1 MKRSVKE
8 LMREARRNRS
18 ENPAKKPSLA
28 KSTKPESAQ
37 VVQDEH
43 PEERELFL
51 RQKAG
56 GQAYYCVLCGHSAAI
71 NSQDLWAAHALTKRH
86 KERRM
91 EYIALAARE
100 AQKRMEE
107 EAQEEMAREADKRDE
122 GQEED
127 RNETAENEKE
137 PGKGEDE
144 MTDAMNVLP
153 KGFFDDAAEEAKIRA
168 EMMSEEDRKRRE
180 EEERR
185 EAEAKRVEQEKSEIQ
200 KNMLQNITEEEENEK
215 EISTIAREN
224 EPTKAESENKKKA
237 EELAGLAERLFKTLG
252 EDKNEEGTKE
262 KGVEGKSDGG
272 DNSDDDDDDDDS
284 DDLDFDWMSKGVC
297 EKRKK
302 RAMF

>member
-8 LMREARRNRS
+8 LMREARKNRN
-18 ENPAKKPSLA
+18 ENPSKKPNLA
-28 KSTKPESAQ
+28 KASKTESAQ

-56 GQAYYCVLCGHSAAI
+56 GQTYYCILCGHSAVI

-107 EAQEEMAREADKRDE
+107 EAREEMDRETNI
-122 GQEED
+122 QEED
-127 RNETAENEKE
+127 KQDEDSDETAANDRV
-137 PGKGEDE
+137 PGKGGDE
-144 MTDAMNVLP
+144 MTDVMSVLP

-168 EMMSEEDRKRRE
+168 EMMSEEDRKRKE

-185 EAEAKRVEQEKSEIQ
+185 EAEEKKVEQEKSEIQ

-215 EISTIAREN
+215 EISTIARAN
-224 EPTKAESENKKKA
+224 EPTKVESENKKKA
-237 EELAGLAERLFKTLG
+237 EELAGLAERLFKSLG
-252 EDKNEEGTKE
+252 ENKREEEAKE
-262 KGVEGKSDGG
+262 KVDEGKLTVNESG
-272 DNSDDDDDDDDS
+272 SDDD

-302 RAMF
+302 RVMF